1 MERSLTD
8 KEREEFNHIIN
19 ADNDGFG
26 LLWAL
31 YLRERELSREDFKT
45 GTLNER
51 AFKEI
56 LDSEIKRSRRH
67 VRPLTVL
74 YIDLDNFKL
83 VNDSLGH
90 KTGNSVLRV
99 ATRTMQSTLREVDF
113 VARLHGD
120 EFALLLPE
128 TSAENVPLVL
138 NKLQKVLRE
147 AMIAMQ
153 WPVTFSIGAVTFK
166 TPTVS
171 AECMLDEADKVMYSA
186 KHAGKNRVAHMIPQ
200 HW

>member
-1 MERSLTD
+1 MRTST
-8 KEREEFNHIIN
+8 KGYFR
-19 ADNDGFG
+19 
-26 LLWAL
+26 
-31 YLRERELSREDFKT
+31 
-45 GTLNER
+45 
-51 AFKEI
+51 
-56 LDSEIKRSRRH
+56 SEIPIRLRRSGLQGHDGEFSWSAPAVPDTPRTVVGRKCAL
-67 VRPLTVL
+67 RPLTVL

-171 AECMLDEADKVMYSA
+171 AEFMLDEADKVMYSA
-186 KHAGKNRVAHMIPQ
+186 KQAGKNRVAHMVFAGGKQ
-200 HW
+200 AYKSLDT